1 MPFNRACTGKS
12 YSPYHVRVSGEAIA
26 RFARALRD
34 DNPNYTDESRR
45 GGILAPPAFA
55 AVLALPALRRAM
67 GDQDLGVAATDLV
80 PLSVDLR
87 FTKLVRPGSE
97 VIVTASF
104 EAFDTSAEGDVATVR
119 LEASRR
125 RGLPIFEGRVRLLDP
140 APNPE
145 SAWPSAPH
153 PVTVFLR
160 PSLAFK
166 SQSIVEAG
174 PPFLPN
180 PSQAGSRRQRAP
192 SREFLRRTIAIG
204 YAAKA
209 VVDNCLKRDPSQ
221 LKRIGARLVRPLRPG
236 EILTTAAWIV
246 EERRG
251 TPHLGFE
258 VLDGEGAV
266 VLADGVAAVVLK

>member
-12 YSPYHVRVSGEAIA
+12 YSPYRVRVSGEAIA

-34 DNPNYTDESRR
+34 DNPNYTDETRR

-55 AVLALPALRRAM
+55 AVLAIPALRRAM
-67 GDQDLGVAATDLV
+67 GDQELGVAVADLV
-80 PLSVDLR
+80 PFSVDLR
-87 FTKLVRPGSE
+87 FTKLVRPGTE
-97 VIVTASF
+97 VLVTASF
-104 EAFDTSAEGDVATVR
+104 EAFDTTADGDIATVR

-140 APNPE
+140 VLSPE
-145 SAWPSAPH
+145 ATWPSAPH

-174 PPFLPN
+174 PPFMPN
-180 PSQAGSRRQRAP
+180 PSQAGPRRPRAP
-192 SREFLRRTIAIG
+192 SREFLRRSIAIG

-251 TPHLGFE
+251 TTHLGFE
-258 VLDGEGAV
+258 VLDGEGCV
-266 VLADGVAAVVLK
+266 VLAEGIAEVILK

>member
-12 YSPYHVRVSGEAIA
+12 YSPYHVRVSSEAIA
-26 RFARALRD
+26 RFARAMRD
-34 DNPNYTDESRR
+34 DNPHYTDELRR

-67 GDQDLGVAATDLV
+67 GDQEAGVAAGDLV

-87 FTKLVRPGSE
+87 FTKLVKPGSE
-97 VIVTASF
+97 VFVTASF
-104 EAFDTSAEGDVATVR
+104 EAFDSAPEGDVATVR

-140 APNPE
+140 APSSE
-145 SAWPSAPH
+145 DAPPAAPA
-153 PVTVFLR
+153 PVTEFLR
-160 PSLAFK
+160 PSLAFR
-166 SQSIVEAG
+166 SQSVVEAG
-174 PPFLPN
+174 PPFLMN
-180 PSQAGSRRQRAP
+180 PTQAGPRRQRAP
-192 SREFLRRTIAIG
+192 SREFLRRSLALA

-221 LKRIGARLVRPLRPG
+221 LKRIGARLVRPLEPG
-236 EILTTAAWIV
+236 EILNTAAWVV

-251 TPHLGFE
+251 TTRIGFE
-258 VLDGEGAV
+258 VLDGEGRV
-266 VLADGVAAVVLK
+266 VLADGIAEVLLK

>member
-12 YSPYHVRVSGEAIA
+12 YSPYSVRVSGEAIA

-34 DNPNYTDESRR
+34 DNPTYTDEARR

-67 GDQDLGVAATDLV
+67 GDQELGVAVTDLV

-87 FTKLVRPGSE
+87 FTKLVKPAYEIS
-97 VIVTASF
+97 VTASF
-104 EAFDTSAEGDVATVR
+104 ETFDTAAEGDVATVR

-125 RGLPIFEGRVRLLDP
+125 RGLPVFEGRVRLLDP
-140 APNPE
+140 APSGE
-145 SAWPSAPH
+145 EAWPAAPH

-166 SQSIVEAG
+166 SQSAVEAG

-180 PSQAGSRRQRAP
+180 PSLAGPRRQRAP
-192 SREFLRRTIAIG
+192 SREFLRRSIAIG

-209 VVDNCLKRDPSQ
+209 VVDNCLKRDPAQ
-221 LKRIGARLVRPLRPG
+221 LKRIAARLVRPIQPG
-236 EILTTAAWIV
+236 EILTTAAWVV

-251 TPHLGFE
+251 TTHLGFE
-258 VLDGEGAV
+258 VLDGEGGV
-266 VLADGVAAVVLK
+266 VLAEGIAEVILK